1 MADAAANKADDAAAI
16 LDEDNNDT
24 DGQYV
29 TALRAKTDLTEA
41 AVARVSDQRARVEKL
56 MEAKATQEAEIAA
69 LEERR
74 ETANTNWETKK
85 TEQKAAQEVVRG
97 HRQEIGDVA
106 AAAADPVY

>member
-1 MADAAANKADDAAAI
+1 MTEAAANKADDAAAI
-16 LDEDNNDT
+16 VDEGDDN
-24 DGQYV
+24 DGQPV
-29 TALRAKTDLTEA
+29 KDLRAKTNLTEA
-41 AVARVSDQRARVEKL
+41 AVARVSTQRARVEKL